1 MSQQTLL
8 LTIMV
13 LISFAAILWI
23 GLRPAERPIA
33 QILDQQCDMQCHT
46 IYSKMG
52 GYLMLV
58 T

>member
-1 MSQQTLL
+1 
-8 LTIMV
+8 MV